1 MIRRLRRLLAKGRE
15 QVPALF
21 LGISDEAIFVAFYK
35 GPVSNRRP
43 EERRSSSRDTV
54 LRGLLATMRH
64 AGVPGM
70 DVASPEG
77 EMAGGAGSAG
87 QDGGNGSASGELDDV
102 PVAVHELPGELR
114 HGGYTAQPRLLGEL
128 VRERCGKALSEG
140 LACFWVLGGSRLFSK
155 LLRIP
160 PGDRKEVARAASW
173 EGKRYIPF
181 TEECV
186 DGAVMLGSGGDGALR
201 PVLYCAAEKA
211 VAEAL
216 NLAAEAAGL
225 VLGGI
230 YPASLAVPGGAD
242 GGSRNGD
249 GSSAEGGTQEGGTEV
264 SRLDL
269 RAGERRGE
277 GIPLWKVYRGISLAL
292 VVTALLGLAGT
303 EVLLYR
309 DRKALESRSGE
320 LAETEI
326 WQTRKQSWEKQRKA
340 LEKSV
345 KLRETLAESS
355 LKWYDL
361 IDTVGKIIPP
371 GCWLIEGKQLSGGEY
386 RKYRNMLP
394 DSGSPQSV
402 KKSAARKSGEAKT
415 AESGRKS
422 GSGKKSVTGR
432 KPGGTP
438 GGAVLLRGRTLSL
451 DELLLFRKELK
462 NAPAIREAIIL
473 HTGRG
478 QGKDRDGAFSYEILL
493 LPEGGGDRG

>member
-21 LGISDEAIFVAFYK
+21 LGISDEALFVAFYE
-35 GPVSNRRP
+35 GPVSKRRP

-54 LRGLLATMRH
+54 LRRLLAAMWN

-70 DVASPEG
+70 DVSSPEG
-77 EMAGGAGSAG
+77 EEAGEAGSAK
-87 QDGGNGSASGELDDV
+87 QRGGNVSTAGEQTV
-102 PVAVHELPGELR
+102 PVAVHELPEELR

-128 VRERCGKALSEG
+128 VRERCGEALSEG

-186 DGAVMLGSGGDGALR
+186 DGAVTLDSGGDGALR

-216 NLAAEAAGL
+216 SLAAEAAGL
-225 VLGGI
+225 VPGGI
-230 YPASLAVPGGAD
+230 YPASLPVPGVAA
-242 GGSRNGD
+242 GGKSGEA
-249 GSSAEGGTQEGGTEV
+249 GSSEDAGTPEGGTEV
-264 SRLDL
+264 RRLDL

-277 GIPLWKVYRGISLAL
+277 TIPLWKVYRGIALAL
-292 VVTALLGLAGT
+292 VVVALLGLAGT

-309 DRKALESRSGE
+309 DRKALESQSRT

-340 LEKSV
+340 LEKCV
-345 KLRETLAESS
+345 NLRETLAESS

-361 IDTVGKIIPP
+361 IDTVGKIIPE

-386 RKYRNMLP
+386 RKYRKMLP
-394 DSGSPQSV
+394 DSGAPQAV
-402 KKSAARKSGEAKT
+402 TKPAAQKSGEAK
-415 AESGRKS
+415 AAASGRKS

>member
-21 LGISDEAIFVAFYK
+21 LGISDEALFVAVYE
-35 GPVSNRRP
+35 GPVSKRRP
-43 EERRSSSRDTV
+43 EERRSTSRDTV

-70 DVASPEG
+70 NVVSPEG
-77 EMAGGAGSAG
+77 EEAGEAGSAK
-87 QDGGNGSASGELDDV
+87 QSGGSGSASGAQAV
-102 PVAVHELPGELR
+102 PVAVHELPEELR

-128 VRERCGKALSEG
+128 VRERCGEALSEG
-140 LACFWVLGGSRLFSK
+140 MTCFWVLGGSRLFSK

-186 DGAVMLGSGGDGALR
+186 DGAVTLDSGGDGALR

-422 GSGKKSVTGR
+422 GSGKKSATGR